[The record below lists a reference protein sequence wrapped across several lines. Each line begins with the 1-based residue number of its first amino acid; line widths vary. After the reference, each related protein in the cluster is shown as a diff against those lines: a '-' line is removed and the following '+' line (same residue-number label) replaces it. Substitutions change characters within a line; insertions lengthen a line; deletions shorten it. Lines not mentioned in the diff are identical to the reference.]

1 MPMLPHN
8 KIPNQSLFNFLAMF
22 KVSQII
28 TLFCVLCIPFN
39 IAFSQLA
46 KQVKQPVDYADV
58 MIGTS
63 NSRWMLGPYASM
75 PFGMVQLGP
84 DNQGSL
90 DKNGS
95 VWMGGYEYA
104 ISSISGFSH
113 IHAWTMAGLRMM
125 PTTADLVTENTTI
138 DAPYKGAGAGYHS
151 RILKDQEKAFPG
163 YYSAYLYDH
172 DVLAEMT
179 VTTRCGFQKY
189 TFPEKKESRILID
202 LLMPAE
208 YKYSV
213 KEANITKINNNLIEG
228 YAKCQVGNDTW
239 NEYTLYFSLQF
250 NKPFQTMNGWTD
262 KKEFN
267 NIKTISGKNQL
278 GVYVTYATKKDEVIM
293 VKSGISL
300 VSIDQAR
307 LNLQTEMDGFKWDF
321 AAAVSNARNTWNSL
335 LGKIKVEGGSEV
347 NKTKFYTNL
356 YRSYA
361 SKQTWSDVN
370 GKYIDPCEKER
381 QLSKGQVMYGGDSFW
396 NSFWNLNSVWS
407 LITPDIM
414 KKYVETQLEL
424 FTNHGWTS
432 VGPTGLE
439 YTGVMEVSHESA
451 LIVGAYQKGIRN
463 FDVNKAYEA
472 VRHSATEQG
481 KKLLPCSGL
490 AGNEFLEV
498 YTKKGYVP
506 FELNAV
512 SRTQDYA
519 YDDYCVAQLAKALGK
534 QADYDYFIKRSQNWK
549 NLFHPTLKYIVPKD
563 SIGNW
568 MKDYSPF
575 SGKHFIE
582 GNGWQYSWYVPHDVP
597 GLIELMGKD
606 LFNAR
611 LEDGFKK
618 SVSQK
623 FAAHAFDRHQDEAFE
638 YYINM
643 GNEENMQAPYLFNY
657 SGKPWLTQKYSRA
670 ILDSYYG
677 HTPYQ
682 GWEGD
687 EDEGQMGAW
696 FVMSALGMFEM
707 EGGAAV
713 VPMVTLSSPLFK
725 KATIYLDSNYYSGK
739 QFTIEAPNNS
749 DKNIYIQSVKLNGK
763 LLTTPSIPFKQIVQ
777 GGRLVFEMGPNE
789 NHSFFK

>member
-1 MPMLPHN
+1 MIRLTV
-8 KIPNQSLFNFLAMF
+8 IIALFNLSFFPFYQAL
-22 KVSQII
+22 SQQ
-28 TLFCVLCIPFN
+28 T
-39 IAFSQLA
+39 
-46 KQVKQPVDYADV
+46 KQPVDYADV
-58 MIGTS
+58 LIGSS

-90 DKNGS
+90 EKNGA

-104 ISSISGFSH
+104 LSSISGFSH
-113 IHAWTMAGLRMM
+113 IHAWTMAGLRLM
-125 PTTADLVTENTTI
+125 PTTADLVTEDKTI

-151 RILKDQEKAFPG
+151 RILKNQEKAFPG
-163 YYSAYLYDH
+163 FYSAYLYDH
-172 DVLAEMT
+172 DVHAAMT

-189 TFPEKKESRILID
+189 IFPERKESRILID
-202 LLMPAE
+202 LLIPAE
-208 YKYSV
+208 YSYSV
-213 KEANITKINNNLIEG
+213 KDASITKTSDTRIEG
-228 YAKCQVGNDTW
+228 YAKCQVGNDQW
-239 NEYTLYFSLQF
+239 NEYTLYFSLEF
-250 NKPFQTMNGWTD
+250 SKAFQAMHGWNE
-262 KKEFN
+262 KKQFN
-267 NIKTISGKNQL
+267 NIETIKGKNDI
-278 GVYVTYATKKDEVIM
+278 GVYVTFPTRKNEVIM
-293 VKSGISL
+293 VQSGISL
-300 VSIDQAR
+300 VSVEQAR
-307 LNLQTEMDGFKWDF
+307 LNLKTEMEGFKWNFD
-321 AAAVSNARNTWNSL
+321 AAVANARNTWNSL
-335 LGKIKVEGGSEV
+335 LGKIKIEGGSEE

-381 QLSKGQVMYGGDSFW
+381 QLPKGQVMYGGDSFW

-424 FTNHGWTS
+424 YTNHGWTS

-439 YTGVMEVSHESA
+439 YTGVMEVSHETA

-472 VRHSATEQG
+472 IRHSATEQG
-481 KKLLPCSGL
+481 RKLLPCSGL
-490 AGNEFLEV
+490 AGNEFLDV
-498 YTKKGYVP
+498 YVNKGYVP
-506 FELNAV
+506 FEKNAV
-512 SRTQDYA
+512 CRTQDYA
-519 YDDYCVAQLAKALGK
+519 YSDYCVAQMAKALGK
-534 QADYDYFIKRSQNWK
+534 KEDYNYFMKRSENWK
-549 NLFHPTLKYIVPKD
+549 NIFHPDLKYIVPKD
-563 SIGNW
+563 SSGNW
-568 MKDYSPF
+568 MKDYNPF

-597 GLIELMGKD
+597 GLIERMGKD
-606 LFNAR
+606 LFNTR
-611 LEDGFKK
+611 LEEGFKK
-618 SVSQK
+618 SVAQRFS
-623 FAAHAFDRHQDEAFE
+623 AHAFDRRQDEAME

-670 ILDSYYG
+670 ILDTYYG
-677 HTPYQ
+677 STPYH

-707 EGGAAV
+707 EGGCAV
-713 VPMVTLSSPLFK
+713 VPMVNLTSPLFK

-739 QFTIEAPNNS
+739 QFTIEAHNNS
-749 DKNIYIQSVKLNGK
+749 NKNIYIQSAKLNGK
-763 LLTTPSIPFKQIVQ
+763 LLSSPSIPFQQIVR
-777 GGRLVFEMGPNE
+777 GGKLEFEMGPEE
-789 NHSFFK
+789 NHVFFK